1 MNTQKIST
9 FFRHTGTI
17 ASLVTAATVA
27 TGLMAP
33 SASATLLVPQEEG
46 EVDVG
51 LGACLSPSSE
61 TGDPCE
67 YLTLSP
73 LIDSIDSLV
82 DESTGTK
89 SRLFVDMSV
98 DVEPSD
104 PDYEDYINN
113 YGAVQFLPVDFG
125 TPQEE
130 FWFRP
135 AAMKADGVTPL
146 VENGQLEVGTFKV
159 NFAETL
165 DSLTVRWFDT
175 EYDGDTS
182 FVIDGVFGSV
192 SGVVPAGEN
201 NNIYEQT
208 FTNVSMLT
216 LNLGEKGGIFGTGD
230 GVDFQLETTADIP
243 EPATT
248 LGLSALGLMGA
259 LGLRKRNKNL
269 S

>member
-9 FFRHTGTI
+9 IFRHTGAI
-17 ASLVTAATVA
+17 ASLVAAATVA
-27 TGLMAP
+27 TGFMAP
-33 SASATLLVPQEEG
+33 SASALSLVPSAEG

-67 YLTLSP
+67 YLELSS

-89 SRLFVDMSV
+89 SRLFVDKSGTL
-98 DVEPSD
+98 
-104 PDYEDYINN
+104 NT
-113 YGAVQFLPVDFG
+113 YGAVQFAPFDTG
-125 TPQEE
+125 TPQGE

-135 AAMKADGVTPL
+135 AAMMADGVTPKL
-146 VENGQLEVGTFKV
+146 ESGQLEVGTFKV

-182 FVIDGVFGSV
+182 FVVDGVFGSV
-192 SGVVPAGEN
+192 SGVVPAGPDQ
-201 NNIYEQT
+201 NIYEQT

-216 LNLGEKGGIFGTGD
+216 LDLGEKGGIFGTGD

-248 LGLSALGLMGA
+248 LGLGALGLMGA

>member
-27 TGLMAP
+27 TGFMAP
-33 SASATLLVPQEEG
+33 SASALSLVPQEEG

-61 TGDPCE
+61 TGDPCK
-67 YLTLSP
+67 YLELSS
-73 LIDSIDSLV
+73 LIGSIESLV
-82 DESTGTK
+82 DDSTGTK
-89 SRLFVDMSV
+89 SRLFVDKSGTL
-98 DVEPSD
+98 
-104 PDYEDYINN
+104 NT
-113 YGAVQFLPVDFG
+113 YGAVQFAPFDTG
-125 TPQEE
+125 TPQGE

-135 AAMKADGVTPL
+135 AAMMADGVTPL
-146 VENGQLEVGTFKV
+146 LESGQLEVGTFKV

-182 FVIDGVFGSV
+182 FVVDGVFGSV
-192 SGVVPAGEN
+192 SGVVPAGPDQ
-201 NNIYEQT
+201 NIYEQT

-216 LNLGEKGGIFGTGD
+216 LDLGEKGGFLGTGD

-248 LGLSALGLMGA
+248 LGLGALALMGA

>member
-9 FFRHTGTI
+9 IFRHTGAI
-17 ASLVTAATVA
+17 ASLVAAATVA
-27 TGLMAP
+27 TGFMAP
-33 SASATLLVPQEEG
+33 SASALSLVPQEEG

-67 YLTLSP
+67 YLELSS

-89 SRLFVDMSV
+89 SRLFVDKSGTL
-98 DVEPSD
+98 
-104 PDYEDYINN
+104 NT
-113 YGAVQFLPVDFG
+113 YGAVQFAPFDTG
-125 TPQEE
+125 TPQGE

-135 AAMKADGVTPL
+135 AAMMADGVTPKL
-146 VENGQLEVGTFKV
+146 ESGQLEVGTFKV

-182 FVIDGVFGSV
+182 FVVDGVFGSV
-192 SGVVPAGEN
+192 SGVVPAGPDQ
-201 NNIYEQT
+201 NIYEQT

-216 LNLGEKGGIFGTGD
+216 LDLGEKGGIFGTGD

-248 LGLSALGLMGA
+248 LGLGALGLMGA

>member
-27 TGLMAP
+27 TGFMAP
-33 SASATLLVPQEEG
+33 SASALSLVPQEEG

-67 YLTLSP
+67 YLELSS
-73 LIDSIDSLV
+73 LIGSVESLV
-82 DESTGTK
+82 DETTGAQ
-89 SRLFVDMSV
+89 SRLFVD
-98 DVEPSD
+98 DLTTA
-104 PDYEDYINN
+104 NK
-113 YGAVQFLPVDFG
+113 YGGVQFQAGDAG
-125 TPQEE
+125 TVPEG

-135 AAMKADGVTPL
+135 SEL
-146 VENGQLEVGTFKV
+146 EEEQGQLEVGTFKF
-159 NFAETL
+159 NFTEVLPELKIAY
-165 DSLTVRWFDT
+165 FDT
-175 EYDGDTS
+175 ESSGTTGVPDFGGVLDT
-182 FVIDGVFGSV
+182 DGVLDAGSNPIIPGPDGNISYQIWKDV
-192 SGVVPAGEN
+192 SFITLKLGQDNPMVGE
-201 NNIYEQT
+201 
-208 FTNVSMLT
+208 S
-216 LNLGEKGGIFGTGD
+216 GD

-243 EPATT
+243 EPAST
-248 LGLSALGLMGA
+248 LGLGALALMGA

>member
-9 FFRHTGTI
+9 FFRHTGAI
-17 ASLVTAATVA
+17 ASLVAAATVA
-27 TGLMAP
+27 TGFMAP
-33 SASATLLVPQEEG
+33 SASAISLVPQEEG

-67 YLTLSP
+67 YLALPS
-73 LIDSIDSLV
+73 SIASIESLV
-82 DESTGTK
+82 DDSTETK
-89 SRLFVDMSV
+89 SRLFVDKSGT
-98 DVEPSD
+98 P
-104 PDYEDYINN
+104 NT
-113 YGAVQFLPVDFG
+113 YGAVQFAPFDAG
-125 TPQEE
+125 TPQGE

-135 AAMKADGVTPL
+135 AAMMADGVTPL
-146 VENGQLEVGTFKV
+146 LESGQLEVGTFKV

-182 FVIDGVFGSV
+182 FVVDGVFGSV
-192 SGVVPAGEN
+192 SGVVPAGPDM
-201 NNIYEQT
+201 NIYEQT
-208 FTNVSMLT
+208 FTNVNMLT
-216 LNLGEKGGIFGTGD
+216 LDLGERGGFFGTGD
-230 GVDFQLETTADIP
+230 GVDFQLEKEGIP
-243 EPATT
+243 EPAST
-248 LGLSALGLMGA
+248 LGLGALALMGA